1 VNDNEKI
8 RKNIIQEEKTMNR
21 KGLALGDLPTL
32 AIVFV
37 VAFGTKI
44 IVDVGTG
51 LTGEAAKVTGNATAG
66 AVNLA
71 SYAPTIGTVL
81 AGAVVIGIL
90 ISAFMRK

>member
-1 VNDNEKI
+1 
-8 RKNIIQEEKTMNR
+8 MNR

-37 VAFGTKI
+37 VAFVVLAFGTKI

-51 LTGEAAKVTGNATAG
+51 LTGEAAQVTGNATAG

-90 ISAFMRK
+90 ISAFMKNN